1 MDETTGRIDYEVHG
15 LTLGV
20 PTRAS
25 VVIVRKYGGFL
36 EDGTILLSHELKT
49 EEEIDF
55 CINDLKK
62 NLDDVGRSANG
73 ICEKRRNRFE
83 GRFLRIGEGLEL

>member
-1 MDETTGRIDYEVHG
+1 MDETTCRIDYEIHG
-15 LTLGV
+15 LKLGV

-49 EEEIDF
+49 EEEIEF

-62 NLDDVGRSANG
+62 NLDDVGRSA
-73 ICEKRRNRFE
+73 KRDLRQANEQIRGKISENR
-83 GRFLRIGEGLEL
+83 RRP

>member
-62 NLDDVGRSANG
+62 NLDDVGRSA
-73 ICEKRRNRFE
+73 KRDLREAKEQIRGKISENR
-83 GRFLRIGEGLEL
+83 RRP

>member
-15 LTLGV
+15 LNLEV

-25 VVIVRKYGGFL
+25 VFIVRKYGGFL

-62 NLDDVGRSANG
+62 NLDDVGRSA
-73 ICEKRRNRFE
+73 KRDLREAKEQIRGKISENR
-83 GRFLRIGEGLEL
+83 RRP